1 MSPKTK
7 KMLMIAAAA
16 VGGYIV
22 YTKVIKKPAAPAQIK
37 SVSMTDAAKAAAI
50 KLAQT
55 QIAKLSGV
63 QESLG
68 VEEAL
73 GVTQSLGSLGGSCF
87 R

>member
-22 YTKVIKKPAAPAQIK
+22 YTKVIKKPAAAAAAPQ
-37 SVSMTDAAKAAAI
+37 VSLTDAAKAAAL
-50 KLAQT
+50 KLAQSQLT
-55 QIAKLSGV
+55 KIG
-63 QESLG
+63 G
-68 VEEAL
+68 ITEAL
-73 GVTQSLGSLGGSCF
+73 GIEESLGSLGGSCF